1 MTPKQVFED
10 PVRLQELSEQKK
22 LRDQN
27 KESEN
32 ISEAMQCESEDEN
45 IKKSSAKKVKTE
57 RKQINFYAKA
67 SEVKWAMILKRPMI
81 ILMYKEALLNTN
93 QLHSSLPGVVVSFLQ
108 GFEDVFPEEIPH
120 GLPPI
125 RGIEHRIWLE

>member
-1 MTPKQVFED
+1 MLNQRTITLVPMTPKQVFED

-45 IKKSSAKKVKTE
+45 IKKISAKEVKTE
-57 RKQINFYAKA
+57 RKQRNFYAKA
-67 SEVKWAMILKRPMI
+67 SEVK
-81 ILMYKEALLNTN
+81 
-93 QLHSSLPGVVVSFLQ
+93 
-108 GFEDVFPEEIPH
+108 
-120 GLPPI
+120 
-125 RGIEHRIWLE
+125 